1 MNWGVFVDITRMD
14 ISKTDYLLR
23 SKSGGYTRMYFN
35 SNENLRRIL
44 SNFDVKD
51 KNVLSVLG
59 SGDQAFHFYNR
70 GARNVDVFDKN
81 RLAILYFYLRIWFIK
96 YENIYYPP
104 LRMNKSIIKRLL
116 DKVEPKDVNELDAF
130 NYWHMYL
137 DYFDDHDTKWLFHP
151 TNPGIGY
158 NRIDDLNRIKEI
170 LTNKKFN
177 IFNVDISKDKV
188 NDIKYDIIF
197 KSNVTDY
204 IFNND
209 YDSYLE
215 NLDSLLSDDGI
226 IVSTNVL
233 YRYPHYKEVKKF
245 IPRFVFSPMP
255 KYYDSDKKEFVSPG
269 YVYKK
274 RV

>member
-1 MNWGVFVDITRMD
+1 MD

-158 NRIDDLNRIKEI
+158 NRIDDLNRIK
-170 LTNKKFN
+170 
-177 IFNVDISKDKV
+177 
-188 NDIKYDIIF
+188 
-197 KSNVTDY
+197 TDY